1 MTAKVFALDTK
12 PGIQRDGTVFDA
24 MTYSDGRWVRFQRGR
39 PRKILGYRE
48 ITAELAGPSRGIYV
62 SPKASFN
69 NVYNGYS
76 DGLQVIPIDNS
87 GTGSGITDLTLTNF
101 TVSPYNMWQ
110 FDAMFDAT
118 GSGDELLLAHPGLN
132 IQDINNQANTPVLG
146 GTIGGTTMSAIGI
159 FSSTAYTLNGSPSVT
174 LEQSDTKIGAGQTV
188 TGTNIP
194 SSTSVVSAELTTINL
209 LNVAVTGTAGTFSCT
224 ASAGLFVGQT
234 ITPTGIVS
242 TGTIV
247 NPVVSGTSGTFTCTS
262 SIKLYVNQPVSVSG
276 TLANTNLVN
285 VTVTSI
291 TGDLL
296 FNAQTGIFVGQQVFV
311 TGTLTGTATGISTN
325 TVYFVIGTP
334 TSTTLRLS
342 ATLGGAAI
350 VTTAGTTVGLTFGL
364 PLQTGITSGV
374 TYFITATNSTT
385 TFTLSATIGGSAI
398 TTVVNSLSGLTFSAP
413 LNIGLTIGANYF
425 VTVTNNAT
433 TFTLSE
439 TDGGSPVTTVQN
451 VTTGLTFTTGNFY
464 DVEISNNATGTGS
477 VTLTFNN
484 NVSVSG
490 GVVVLHPYIFVY
502 GNNGLIKNSAAGDS
516 TDWAS
521 AESNETNASSTKI
534 VQGLPVRGGSNAPS
548 GLFWSLDSLIRVS
561 YNPTQVSTGTGISQL
576 YWRYDIISSQS
587 SIMSSQSVIEYDGI
601 YFWCGV
607 DRFLLYNGTVQE
619 IPNTFNQNYFFDNL
633 NYAQRQKVYASK
645 VPRYGEIWWFYPR
658 GDSEECNDAII
669 FNVRE
674 KVWYDAGEAMGTR
687 RTAGYFSQ
695 VFHYP
700 INAGSEINAVG
711 GINTFSITNAGSGYV
726 NAVYADVAL
735 TGGTGTLATANI
747 TVAGGVVTTVTIY
760 NRGINYTLGGVL
772 SASNTNLGGSGSG
785 FQITILS
792 TMDFVSLWQHEL
804 GTDQI
809 RGSVAVAIESYFETN
824 DLGLVSGGPA
834 ENASVGLN
842 RWLRL
847 ERVEP
852 DFIQT
857 GEMSLYV
864 TGRPFAQV
872 EDKQSDAYVFSPT
885 TGKIDMK
892 EQRRELRLKCVSNVL
907 GGDYQLGKIIVSA
920 DVGDVRG
927 YG

>member
-12 PGIQRDGTVFDA
+12 PGVQRDGTVFNA
-24 MTYSDGRWVRFQRGR
+24 TAYSDGRWVRFQRGL
-39 PRKILGYRE
+39 PRKMLGYRE
-48 ITAELAGPSRGIYV
+48 ITEGLAGPSRGIYV
-62 SPKASFN
+62 NPKASYN

-76 DGLQVIPIDNS
+76 DGLQVLPINS
-87 GTGSGITDLTLTNF
+87 NGVGAGITDLTLSDF

-110 FDAMFDAT
+110 FDALFDAT

-132 IQDINNQANTPVLG
+132 LQDINNQTNTPVLG
-146 GTIGGTTMSAIGI
+146 GVIGGTSMSAIGI
-159 FSSTAYTLNGSPSVT
+159 FSNTAYTLNGSPLVT
-174 LEQSDTKIGAGQTV
+174 LEQSDTRIGAGQIV

-194 SSTSVVSAELTTINL
+194 ANTEVVSAELTTTNL
-209 LNVAVTGTAGTFSCT
+209 SNVAVTGTSGTFSCNST
-224 ASAGLFVGQT
+224 AGLFVGQT

-247 NPVVSGTSGTFTCTS
+247 NPVISGTGGTFTCTS
-262 SIKLYVNQPVSVSG
+262 SIGLYVNQPVAVSG

-285 VTVTSI
+285 VTVTSV

-296 FNAQTGIFVGQQVFV
+296 FNSQTGIYVGQQVFV

-325 TVYFVIGTP
+325 TVYFVIGSP

-350 VTTAGTTVGLTFGL
+350 VTTAGTTTGLTFSV
-364 PLQTGITSGV
+364 PLQTGITSGL
-374 TYFITATNSTT
+374 TYFITATNGTT

-398 TTVVNSLSGLTFSAP
+398 ATIVNSLSGLTFSAP
-413 LNIGLTIGANYF
+413 LNIGLTIGTNYF
-425 VTVTNNAT
+425 IIATNNAT
-433 TFTLSE
+433 TFTLSA
-439 TDGGSPVTTVQN
+439 TAGGGAVTTVQN

-484 NVSVSG
+484 QVSVSG

-502 GNNGLIKNSAAGDS
+502 GNNGLIRNSAAGDS

-521 AESNETNASSTKI
+521 SEANETNASSTKI
-534 VQGLPVRGGSNAPS
+534 VQGLPVRGGSNSPS

-601 YFWCGV
+601 YYWCGV

-619 IPNTFNQNYFFDNL
+619 IPNTFNQNHFFDNL
-633 NYAQRQKVYASK
+633 NYAQQQKVYVSK
-645 VPRYGEIWWFYPR
+645 VPRFGEIWWFYPR
-658 GDSEECNDAII
+658 GTSEECNDAIVY
-669 FNVRE
+669 NVRE
-674 KVWYDAGEAMGTR
+674 KVWYDAGEALGAR

-700 INAGSEINAVG
+700 INAGSEINASG
-711 GINTFSITNAGSGYV
+711 GINTYTITNQGSGYV
-726 NAVYADVAL
+726 NGSYIYVPL
-735 TGGTGTLATANI
+735 TGGSGSGAYANF
-747 TVAGGVVTTVTIY
+747 TVAGGVVTVVTLFT
-760 NRGINYTLGGVL
+760 RGEDYVFADLL
-772 SASNTNLGGSGSG
+772 SVSNTYLGGSGSG
-785 FQITILS
+785 FQLGVLTLMS
-792 TMDFVSLWQHEL
+792 FVSLWQHEIN
-804 GTDQI
+804 TDEI
-809 RGSVAVAIESYFETN
+809 KGSLATAIESYFETN
-824 DLGLVSGGPA
+824 DLGLVSGGPS
-834 ENASVGLN
+834 EPSMVGVN

-852 DFIQT
+852 DFVQN
-857 GEMSLYV
+857 GELTLYI
-864 TGRPFAQV
+864 TGRPFAQS
-872 EDKQSDAYVFSPT
+872 EDKESIAYPFSPT

-892 EQRRELRLKCVSNVL
+892 EQRRELRIKVVSNTL
-907 GGDYQLGKIIVSA
+907 GGDYQLGKMLLNA
-920 DVGDVRG
+920 DIGDVRG
-927 YG
+927 Y